1 MENFNIAARAR
12 VARALLLVG
21 LQACAASQPPITA
34 EPGAPAAPASAGAR
48 SLYVGYPSTPPPGQ
62 YRFVRVYDNGRVE
75 SREVHAVNGPG
86 PWLTYEGE
94 AQISPESTREIFREA
109 DSTPAPSSPGDS
121 REACVLGTVSAPGVA
136 WRGCADPELA
146 ARVLA
151 IVPSLGPPNI
161 DPGCAERVCQIR
173 FTRATQAPPHD
184 LYGEIVQD
192 VVLDANGSFW
202 CARRASRQ
210 SDQPNTLQVV
220 QGRLRGAE
228 ARTFMQWLIGDEV
241 EHLNPSGASS
251 AVQPI
256 SAVQIRGSQRDWTPL
271 HTSDAV
277 TTRWARIAHQFPV
290 ACHH

>member
-1 MENFNIAARAR
+1 M
-12 VARALLLVG
+12 
-21 LQACAASQPPITA
+21 
-34 EPGAPAAPASAGAR
+34 
-48 SLYVGYPSTPPPGQ
+48 
-62 YRFVRVYDNGRVE
+62 
-75 SREVHAVNGPG
+75 
-86 PWLTYEGE
+86 
-94 AQISPESTREIFREA
+94 
-109 DSTPAPSSPGDS
+109 
-121 REACVLGTVSAPGVA
+121 
-136 WRGCADPELA
+136 
-146 ARVLA
+146 
-151 IVPSLGPPNI
+151 
-161 DPGCAERVCQIR
+161 
-173 FTRATQAPPHD
+173 
-184 LYGEIVQD
+184 
-192 VVLDANGSFW
+192 LDANGSFW